1 MPVPEG
7 PDRTIGRSFEEMEE
21 FCVVGGIVGN
31 VLAVETD
38 EETNRGRRSEMKE
51 ALEAVMS
58 QAGATFGPAEDFRL
72 GQALGLG
79 FRRIMKLCSCA
90 VWEDL
95 I

>member
-1 MPVPEG
+1 
-7 PDRTIGRSFEEMEE
+7 MEE
-21 FCVVGGIVGN
+21 LCVVGGIVGN

-38 EETNRGRRSEMKE
+38 EETNRGRGNEMKEE
-51 ALEAVMS
+51 ALEAVGS

-90 VWEDL
+90 IWEDL